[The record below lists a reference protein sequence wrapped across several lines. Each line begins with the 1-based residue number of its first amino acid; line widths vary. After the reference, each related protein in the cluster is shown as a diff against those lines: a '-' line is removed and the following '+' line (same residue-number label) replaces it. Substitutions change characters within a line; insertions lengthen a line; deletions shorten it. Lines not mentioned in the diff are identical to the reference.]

1 MQPFQKNH
9 LFFGIPFA
17 KGIRPSSIPTREIQP
32 LSRTA
37 MTATFPRYKQRN
49 PPGAI
54 QAVFAVALIF
64 SPALIKPLL
73 DQRARIAVASEYES
87 ERPLILSSIQSAT
100 RRHDLDT
107 LLRIHGKYADCVVDR
122 EFKSLLQ
129 DALARVSARE
139 AEMEIAV
146 AKHLDVSRH
155 REEVMIPLTPAP
167 KTVGKEEEKQQLSV
181 LPR

>member
-1 MQPFQKNH
+1 
-9 LFFGIPFA
+9 
-17 KGIRPSSIPTREIQP
+17 
-32 LSRTA
+32 

-54 QAVFAVALIF
+54 QVMLAIALIF
-64 SPALIKPLL
+64 SPALIKTQL
-73 DQRARIAVASEYES
+73 DHSARIAVASEYES

-100 RRHDLDT
+100 RRHDLDA
-107 LLRIHGKYADCVVDR
+107 LLRIHGRYSNCVADR

-139 AEMEIAV
+139 AEMEIAI

-155 REEVMIPLTPAP
+155 REEVNIPLTQVSKP
-167 KTVGKEEEKQQLSV
+167 VSKEEEKQQLSV